1 MKKKLFIMLVIIACL
16 GLGACSKRNVNSI
29 DSQGATSKP
38 DTSASD
44 SVIVENEK
52 DYNQEEQTIF
62 CSQIL
67 TWKKEDGSIMEL
79 TVSVP
84 KTWKCDFPNKLSTKQ
99 FSGEIMFINEEGE
112 KIAGSL
118 GVLLKLKKVNL

>member
-118 GVLLKLKKVNL
+118 GVLLK